1 MNAVDLLASP
11 LLEGSP
17 DWQMRYGERFAL
29 EGILASLKPHLAV
42 EIGTAQGGS
51 LRRIAAHAQEVHSFD
66 IVPEIE
72 ALERELPNVTTHVGD
87 SAELVPKLLSD
98 LESKGREVDFA
109 LVDGDHTVAGVRR
122 DAEALLASEACRQT
136 AIVFH
141 DAANDDVRDGLE
153 GVRFEDHP
161 KVAYVNLDFI
171 AGYLVSDPIRHLEIW
186 NGLAIVLLDADRGGP
201 AARER
206 GFFDSAL
213 VLRQARER
221 ARRRSQAVR
230 APSAAPTSAPAPQAS
245 SNGRRAP
252 LLALGSG
259 ACMGL
264 LAGLAAG
271 RGRR

>member
-1 MNAVDLLASP
+1 MNATDLLASP
-11 LLEGSP
+11 LLEGSA

-29 EGILASLKPHLAV
+29 EGILATLKPRLAI

-51 LRRIAAHAQEVHSFD
+51 LRRVAAHAEEVHSFD

-87 SAELVPKLLSD
+87 SAELVPKLLSE
-98 LESKGREVDFA
+98 LESKGGEVDFA

-122 DAEALLASEACRQT
+122 DAEALLASEACRRT

-153 GVRFEDHP
+153 GVRFEAHP

-186 NGLAIVLLDADRGGP
+186 NGLAIVLLDADRGEP
-201 AARER
+201 ARER

-221 ARRRSQAVR
+221 ARGRSQAGR
-230 APSAAPTSAPAPQAS
+230 APSAAPTSPPAPQAGS
-245 SNGRRAP
+245 AGRRAP

>member
-1 MNAVDLLASP
+1 MDAANLLASP

-17 DWQMRYGERFAL
+17 EWQMRYGERLAL
-29 EGILASLKPHLAV
+29 EGILATLKPRLAI

-87 SAELVPKLLSD
+87 SAELVPKLLSE
-98 LESKGREVDFA
+98 LESQGREVDFA
-109 LVDGDHTVAGVRR
+109 LVDGDHTAAGVRR
-122 DAEALLASEACRQT
+122 DAEALLASAACRRT

-141 DAANDDVRDGLE
+141 DAANDDVRNGLE
-153 GVRFEDHP
+153 GVRFEAHP
-161 KVAYVNLDFI
+161 KVVYVNLDFI
-171 AGYLVSDPIRHLEIW
+171 AGYLVSAPIRHLEIW
-186 NGLAIVLLDADRGGP
+186 NGLAIVLLDADRGEP
-201 AARER
+201 ATSER

-221 ARRRSQAVR
+221 ARGRSQAAT
-230 APSAAPTSAPAPQAS
+230 APSAAPTPAPAPQPS
-245 SNGRRAP
+245 SAGRRVP
-252 LLALGSG
+252 FLAVASG

-264 LAGLAAG
+264 VAGLVVG